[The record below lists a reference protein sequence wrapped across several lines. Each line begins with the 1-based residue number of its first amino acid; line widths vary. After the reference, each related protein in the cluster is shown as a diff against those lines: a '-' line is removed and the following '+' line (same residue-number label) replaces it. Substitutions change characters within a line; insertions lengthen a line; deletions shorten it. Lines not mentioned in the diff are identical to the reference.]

1 MHSLLASLLALLL
14 TLAPLPGS
22 AERAFRCA
30 GDPLIARAESGP
42 VDAVG
47 IPNTAAG
54 TAPGAFVL
62 LRWRGRTL
70 QLPRTNNA
78 GPPSYTDGT
87 WWWSLEDPEHPNF
100 RLRQRLGTIEEF
112 ACEPEAAPPG

>member
-1 MHSLLASLLALLL
+1 MQALLASLLALLL

-22 AERAFRCA
+22 GESTFRCA
-30 GDPLIARAESGP
+30 GDRLIARAENGP

-47 IPNTAAG
+47 IPNRTAG
-54 TAPGAFVL
+54 TAPGAFVV
-62 LRWRGRTL
+62 LRWRDLVL

-87 WWWSLEDPEHPNF
+87 WWWSLEDPDHPRF
-100 RLRQRLGTIEEF
+100 RQLQRLGTIRDF
-112 ACEPEAAPPG
+112 QCEPEAASPA